1 MIIKKTGAMGAKQLL
16 GRGIVVTF
24 LTQPETIDAM
34 IKIVVNPM
42 SSAKDSCKNQVKY
55 VVYERHE
62 H

>member
-1 MIIKKTGAMGAKQLL
+1 MGAKQLL
-16 GRGIVVTF
+16 GRGIFVTF